1 MRLVVIDQDRT
12 FDLPTREQVPQ
23 WLREARRRS
32 GLSLAE
38 VARRVGDVSRQ
49 PVHMWERGSA
59 APSAYH
65 LMHLVVMFA
74 PADR

>member
-12 FDLPTREQVPQ
+12 FDLPTREEVPQ

-32 GLSLAE
+32 GLSLAD

-49 PVHMWERGSA
+49 AVHMWERGSA
-59 APSAYH
+59 TPNAYH
-65 LMHLVVMFA
+65 LMQLVVMFA
-74 PADR
+74 PPGL